1 MSDFQHLLSQRTQ
14 TMQRNQIREI
24 LKVVSQ
30 PGMVS
35 LAGGIPAPESFPIEE
50 MYQINE
56 AVLDRY
62 GAAALQYDRTEGFAP
77 FLETLAG
84 YLTDKGIAATADELL
99 VFNGSQSA
107 LDTLG
112 KVLLSPGDCI
122 ALESPS
128 YLGALSAF
136 GVYQPRYISIASD
149 DEGILPEAL
158 DAALERHAIKF
169 IYLVTTF
176 QNPTGRTMSRQR
188 RQQIADI
195 VKRRRALV
203 VEDDPYS
210 DLRYRGEALPPLH
223 SFAPGNTVYI
233 STLSKIFAPGLRLGF
248 CLAPALIR
256 DWLCTAKQSAD
267 LHSNTYAQALAA
279 EYIGS
284 GVIARQVPKIIAL
297 YAPRQA
303 AMLAAMDA
311 HIPAGYRWTKPEGG
325 MFIWIEGPPGV
336 DGEAL
341 YWRAV
346 EQKVAFVP
354 GKYFYMNPADGLPTM
369 RLNFTRVDEA
379 AIERAIATLGR
390 VMRENPRDE
399 SSRKRIN

>member
-1 MSDFQHLLSQRTQ
+1 MMSDFQHLLSQRTQ
-14 TMQRNQIREI
+14 SMQRNQIREI

-35 LAGGIPAPESFPIEE
+35 LAGGIPAEESFPIEA
-50 MYQINE
+50 MYKINE

-77 FLETLAG
+77 FLEALAG
-84 YLTDKGIAATADELL
+84 YLAGKGITANPDELL
-99 VFNGSQSA
+99 VFNGSQNV

-136 GVYQPRYISIASD
+136 GAYQPTYVSIASD
-149 DEGILPEAL
+149 EDGVLPEAL
-158 DAALERHAIKF
+158 ESALERQAIKF

-176 QNPTGRTMSRQR
+176 QNPTGRSMSRAR

-195 VKRRRALV
+195 IKRKNALV
-203 VEDDPYS
+203 IEDDPYS
-210 DLRYRGEALPPLH
+210 DLRYHGEAVPALQTY
-223 SFAPGNTVYI
+223 APDNTVYV

-248 CLAPALIR
+248 CLAPPLIR
-256 DWLCTAKQSAD
+256 EWLCTAKQGAD
-267 LHSNTYAQALAA
+267 LHSNSYAQALAT
-279 EYIGS
+279 EYICS
-284 GVIARQVPKIIAL
+284 GYINRQIPNIIAL

-303 AMLAAMDA
+303 AMLEAMDA
-311 HIPAGYRWTKPEGG
+311 HIPAGYRWIKPEGG
-325 MFIWIEGPPGV
+325 MFIWIEGPPDV

-354 GKYFYMNPADGLPTM
+354 GKFFYIDPSEGLSTM

-379 AIERAIATLGR
+379 AIKRAIATLGR
-390 VMRENPRDE
+390 VIREYSPD
-399 SSRKRIN
+399 

>member
-1 MSDFQHLLSQRTQ
+1 MTGDFQHLLSQRTQ
-14 TMQRNQIREI
+14 SMQRNQIREI

-35 LAGGIPAPESFPIEE
+35 LAGGIPAPETFPIEE
-50 MYQINE
+50 LYKINE

-77 FLETLAG
+77 FLEALAG
-84 YLTDKGIAATADELL
+84 YLSGKGIDAAADELL
-99 VFNGSQSA
+99 VFNGSQSV

-136 GVYQPRYISIASD
+136 GAYQPSYISIASD
-149 DEGILPEAL
+149 AEGIVPEAL
-158 DAALERHAIKF
+158 ATALEQHAIKF

-176 QNPTGRTMSRQR
+176 QNPTGRTMSRER

-195 VKRRRALV
+195 VKRMNALV
-203 VEDDPYS
+203 IEDDPYS
-210 DLRYRGEALPPLH
+210 DLRYRGEAVPALQT
-223 SFAPGNTVYI
+223 FAPDNTVYV
-233 STLSKIFAPGLRLGF
+233 STFSKIFAPGLRLGF
-248 CLAPALIR
+248 CLAPGLIR
-256 DWLCTAKQSAD
+256 DWLYTAKQGAD

-279 EYIGS
+279 EYICG
-284 GVIARQVPKIIAL
+284 GYIARQVPKIIAL

-303 AMLAAMDA
+303 AMLDAMDA
-311 HIPAGYRWTKPEGG
+311 HIPVGYRWIKPEGG

-346 EQKVAFVP
+346 EQEVAFVP
-354 GKYFYMNPADGLPTM
+354 GKYFYINPAEGLSTM
-369 RLNFTRVDEA
+369 RLNFTRVDEGT
-379 AIERAIATLGR
+379 IESAIATLGK
-390 VMRENPRDE
+390 VIRENSHD
-399 SSRKRIN
+399 

>member
-1 MSDFQHLLSQRTQ
+1 MTANFQHLLSQRMQ

-24 LKVVSQ
+24 LRVVSQ

-35 LAGGIPAPESFPIEE
+35 LAGGIPAEETFPIEE
-50 MYQINE
+50 LYKINE

-77 FLETLAG
+77 FVEALTGYLAG
-84 YLTDKGIAATADELL
+84 KSIVAAADDLL
-99 VFNGSQSA
+99 VFNGSQSV

-136 GVYQPRYISIASD
+136 GAYQPNYVSIAGD
-149 DEGILPEAL
+149 DEGIMPEAL
-158 DAALERHAIKF
+158 EAALEQQKIKF
-169 IYLVTTF
+169 IYLVPTF
-176 QNPTGRTMSRQR
+176 QNPTGRTMSRER

-195 VKRRRALV
+195 VMRMNALV
-203 VEDDPYS
+203 IEDDPYS
-210 DLRYRGEALPPLH
+210 DLRYRGEPVPALH
-223 SFAPGNTVYI
+223 TFAPDNVVYV

-248 CLAPALIR
+248 CLAPQLIR
-256 DWLCTAKQSAD
+256 DWLCTAKQGAD

-279 EYIGS
+279 EYICG
-284 GVIARQVPKIIAL
+284 GYIARQVPRIIAL

-303 AMLAAMDA
+303 TMLDAMDA
-311 HIPAGYRWTKPEGG
+311 HIPAGWRWIEPEGG
-325 MFIWIEGPPGV
+325 MFIWLEGPPGV

-354 GKYFYMNPADGLPTM
+354 GKYFYINPAEGLSTM

-379 AIERAIATLGR
+379 AIKRAIATLGR
-390 VMRENPRDE
+390 VIRE
-399 SSRKRIN
+399 SSRD